1 MCARPLLRPSG
12 QVRPLPHGLDE
23 LPTRCVARHP
33 KGQPAPTFSHLQE
46 LGESVFRCQCRNLLN
61 PAGRFAHSK
70 MAAQSIYSSLEA
82 LSTPEATKLA
92 WTRLGKTC
100 EAEGAVLTKVRGGS
114 YPRHATNG
122 RLLTTGVH
130 VWEYE
135 FTSAAKANGNRTMYV
150 GVAQE
155 GLDVEKG
162 GHSRSGKAWYL
173 RTDNG
178 TLYGSGV
185 AEPSDQTPVERCFV
199 VGDRIGNKGTRRRRG
214 RAADGRPES
223 HPLKVYL
230 ETTRAACPA
239 APRRVSSSRRRASS
253 GFRRR
258 RRRSG
263 RRAASPCP
271 GPARPCP

>member
-1 MCARPLLRPSG
+1 
-12 QVRPLPHGLDE
+12 
-23 LPTRCVARHP
+23 
-33 KGQPAPTFSHLQE
+33 
-46 LGESVFRCQCRNLLN
+46 
-61 PAGRFAHSK
+61 

-82 LSTPEATKLA
+82 PRRRRRRSWPGRA
-92 WTRLGKTC
+92 GKTC

-162 GHSRSGKAWYL
+162 GHSKSGKAWYL

-185 AEPSDQTPVERCFV
+185 AEASDQTPVERCFV
-199 VGDRIGNKGTRRRRG
+199 VGTGST
-214 RAADGRPES
+214 
-223 HPLKVYL
+223 
-230 ETTRAACPA
+230 
-239 APRRVSSSRRRASS
+239 
-253 GFRRR
+253 
-258 RRRSG
+258 
-263 RRAASPCP
+263 
-271 GPARPCP
+271 

>member
-1 MCARPLLRPSG
+1 MYCLCARPLLRPSG

-92 WTRLGKTC
+92 WTRVGTTC

-135 FTSAAKANGNRTMYV
+135 FTSAAKANGSRTMYV

-162 GHSRSGKAWYL
+162 GHSKSGKAWYL

-185 AEPSDQTPVERCFV
+185 AEASDQTPVEKCFV
-199 VGDRIGNKGTRRRRG
+199 VGDKIGVTLNLDDGSLAFSKNGVLLAGGFPVGSIKGPVVGAVELLTVG
-214 RAADGRPES
+214 QS
-223 HPLKVYL
+223 LTLLKS
-230 ETTRAACPA
+230 T
-239 APRRVSSSRRRASS
+239 
-253 GFRRR
+253 
-258 RRRSG
+258 
-263 RRAASPCP
+263 
-271 GPARPCP
+271 

>member
-1 MCARPLLRPSG
+1 MCSPPIG
-12 QVRPLPHGLDE
+12 
-23 LPTRCVARHP
+23 T
-33 KGQPAPTFSHLQE
+33 T
-46 LGESVFRCQCRNLLN
+46 
-61 PAGRFAHSK
+61 
-70 MAAQSIYSSLEA
+70 AAQSIYSSLEA
-82 LSTPEATKLA
+82 LSTPEATKMA

-122 RLLTTGVH
+122 RLLTTGLH

-162 GHSRSGKAWYL
+162 GHSKSGKAWYL

-185 AEPSDQTPVERCFV
+185 AEASDQTPVEKCFV
-199 VGDRIGNKGTRRRRG
+199 VGDKIGVTLNLDDGSLAFSKNGVLLAGGFPVGCIKGPVVGAVELLTVG
-214 RAADGRPES
+214 QS
-223 HPLKVYL
+223 LTLLKS
-230 ETTRAACPA
+230 T
-239 APRRVSSSRRRASS
+239 
-253 GFRRR
+253 
-258 RRRSG
+258 
-263 RRAASPCP
+263 
-271 GPARPCP
+271 

>member
-1 MCARPLLRPSG
+1 
-12 QVRPLPHGLDE
+12 
-23 LPTRCVARHP
+23 
-33 KGQPAPTFSHLQE
+33 
-46 LGESVFRCQCRNLLN
+46 
-61 PAGRFAHSK
+61 

-122 RLLTTGVH
+122 RLLTTGLH

-162 GHSRSGKAWYL
+162 GHSKSGKAWYL

-185 AEPSDQTPVERCFV
+185 ADASDQTPVERCFV
-199 VGDRIGNKGTRRRRG
+199 VGDRIGVTLNLGDGSLAFSRNGALLAGGFPAG
-214 RAADGRPES
+214 RIAGPVVGAVELLTVGQS
-223 HPLKVYL
+223 LTLLKS
-230 ETTRAACPA
+230 T
-239 APRRVSSSRRRASS
+239 
-253 GFRRR
+253 
-258 RRRSG
+258 
-263 RRAASPCP
+263 
-271 GPARPCP
+271 

>member
-1 MCARPLLRPSG
+1 
-12 QVRPLPHGLDE
+12 
-23 LPTRCVARHP
+23 
-33 KGQPAPTFSHLQE
+33 
-46 LGESVFRCQCRNLLN
+46 
-61 PAGRFAHSK
+61 

-162 GHSRSGKAWYL
+162 GHSKSGKAWYL

-185 AEPSDQTPVERCFV
+185 AEASDQTPVERCFV
-199 VGDRIGNKGTRRRRG
+199 VGDGS
-214 RAADGRPES
+214 A
-223 HPLKVYL
+223 
-230 ETTRAACPA
+230 
-239 APRRVSSSRRRASS
+239 
-253 GFRRR
+253 
-258 RRRSG
+258 
-263 RRAASPCP
+263 
-271 GPARPCP
+271 

>member
-1 MCARPLLRPSG
+1 MLS
-12 QVRPLPHGLDE
+12 
-23 LPTRCVARHP
+23 
-33 KGQPAPTFSHLQE
+33 
-46 LGESVFRCQCRNLLN
+46 SVS
-61 PAGRFAHSK
+61 AGIL
-70 MAAQSIYSSLEA
+70 AAQSIYSSLEA
-82 LSTPEATKLA
+82 LSTPEATKMA

-122 RLLTTGVH
+122 RLLTTGLH

-162 GHSRSGKAWYL
+162 GHSKSGKAWYL

-185 AEPSDQTPVERCFV
+185 AEASDQTPVERCFV
-199 VGDRIGNKGTRRRRG
+199 VGDKIGVTLNLGDGSLAFSKNGVLLAGGFPVGSIKGPVVGAVELLTVG
-214 RAADGRPES
+214 QS
-223 HPLKVYL
+223 LTLLKS
-230 ETTRAACPA
+230 T
-239 APRRVSSSRRRASS
+239 
-253 GFRRR
+253 
-258 RRRSG
+258 
-263 RRAASPCP
+263 
-271 GPARPCP
+271 

>member
-1 MCARPLLRPSG
+1 MLS
-12 QVRPLPHGLDE
+12 
-23 LPTRCVARHP
+23 
-33 KGQPAPTFSHLQE
+33 
-46 LGESVFRCQCRNLLN
+46 SVS
-61 PAGRFAHSK
+61 AGIL
-70 MAAQSIYSSLEA
+70 AAQSIYSSLEA
-82 LSTPEATKLA
+82 LSTPEATKMA

-122 RLLTTGVH
+122 RLLTTGLH

-162 GHSRSGKAWYL
+162 GHSKGGKAWYL

-185 AEPSDQTPVERCFV
+185 AEASDQTPVEKCFV
-199 VGDRIGNKGTRRRRG
+199 VGDKIGVTLNLDDGSLAFSKNGVLLAGGFPVGSIKGPVVGAVELLTVG
-214 RAADGRPES
+214 QS
-223 HPLKVYL
+223 LTLLKS
-230 ETTRAACPA
+230 T
-239 APRRVSSSRRRASS
+239 
-253 GFRRR
+253 
-258 RRRSG
+258 
-263 RRAASPCP
+263 
-271 GPARPCP
+271 

>member
-1 MCARPLLRPSG
+1 
-12 QVRPLPHGLDE
+12 
-23 LPTRCVARHP
+23 
-33 KGQPAPTFSHLQE
+33 
-46 LGESVFRCQCRNLLN
+46 
-61 PAGRFAHSK
+61 

-92 WTRLGKTC
+92 WTRLGTTC

-162 GHSRSGKAWYL
+162 GHAKSGKAWYL

-199 VGDRIGNKGTRRRRG
+199 VGDRIGVTLNLGDGSLAFSRNGALLAGGFPAG
-214 RAADGRPES
+214 RIAGPVVGAVELLTVGQS
-223 HPLKVYL
+223 LTLLKA
-230 ETTRAACPA
+230 T
-239 APRRVSSSRRRASS
+239 
-253 GFRRR
+253 
-258 RRRSG
+258 
-263 RRAASPCP
+263 
-271 GPARPCP
+271 

>member
-1 MCARPLLRPSG
+1 MF
-12 QVRPLPHGLDE
+12 Q
-23 LPTRCVARHP
+23 
-33 KGQPAPTFSHLQE
+33 
-46 LGESVFRCQCRNLLN
+46 CQCRNLLN
-61 PAGRFAHSK
+61 PAGRFAHSE

-122 RLLTTGVH
+122 RLLTTGLH

-135 FTSAAKANGNRTMYV
+135 FTSAAKANRNRTMYV

-162 GHSRSGKAWYL
+162 GHSKSGKAWYL

-185 AEPSDQTPVERCFV
+185 AEASDQTPVEKCFV
-199 VGDRIGNKGTRRRRG
+199 VGDKIGVTLNLGDGSLAFSKNGVLLAGGFPAGRIAGPVVGAVELLTVG
-214 RAADGRPES
+214 QS
-223 HPLKVYL
+223 LTLLKS
-230 ETTRAACPA
+230 T
-239 APRRVSSSRRRASS
+239 
-253 GFRRR
+253 
-258 RRRSG
+258 
-263 RRAASPCP
+263 
-271 GPARPCP
+271 

>member
-1 MCARPLLRPSG
+1 
-12 QVRPLPHGLDE
+12 
-23 LPTRCVARHP
+23 
-33 KGQPAPTFSHLQE
+33 
-46 LGESVFRCQCRNLLN
+46 
-61 PAGRFAHSK
+61 

-122 RLLTTGVH
+122 RLLTTGLH

-162 GHSRSGKAWYL
+162 GHSKSGKAWYL

-178 TLYGSGV
+178 TLYGSGG
-185 AEPSDQTPVERCFV
+185 AEAADQTPVEKCFV
-199 VGDRIGNKGTRRRRG
+199 VGDKIGVTLNLGDGALAFSKNGVLLAGGFPAGRITGPVVGAVELLTVGQSLTLLKSTEKLLAQLVPQLLDEFLRGAVELLRDLDVDDDVVVAALRRL
-214 RAADGRPES
+214 AQ
-223 HPLKVYL
+223 
-230 ETTRAACPA
+230 
-239 APRRVSSSRRRASS
+239 
-253 GFRRR
+253 
-258 RRRSG
+258 G
-263 RRAASPCP
+263 RRALALESQLRARLRARRHVDAER
-271 GPARPCP
+271 GLVQSFDALARP

>member
-1 MCARPLLRPSG
+1 MYCLCARPLLRPSG

-162 GHSRSGKAWYL
+162 GHSRSGRAWYL

-185 AEPSDQTPVERCFV
+185 AEASDQTPVERCFV
-199 VGDRIGNKGTRRRRG
+199 VGDRIGVTLNLGDGSLAFSRNGALLAGGFPAG
-214 RAADGRPES
+214 RIAGPVVGAVELLTVGQS
-223 HPLKVYL
+223 LTLLKA
-230 ETTRAACPA
+230 T
-239 APRRVSSSRRRASS
+239 
-253 GFRRR
+253 
-258 RRRSG
+258 
-263 RRAASPCP
+263 
-271 GPARPCP
+271 